1 MGESKWERLREYAK
15 SRRETLRKE
24 PEDDKSHHF
33 YLLGKWTGFDEVC
46 REMDRLDAEQG
57 KGEGK

>member
-1 MGESKWERLREYAK
+1 MGESKWERLREYAE
-15 SRRETLRKE
+15 SRRDTLRKT
-24 PEDDKSHHF
+24 PEESTPHYF
-33 YLLGKWTGFDEVC
+33 YLVGQWAGFDEVC